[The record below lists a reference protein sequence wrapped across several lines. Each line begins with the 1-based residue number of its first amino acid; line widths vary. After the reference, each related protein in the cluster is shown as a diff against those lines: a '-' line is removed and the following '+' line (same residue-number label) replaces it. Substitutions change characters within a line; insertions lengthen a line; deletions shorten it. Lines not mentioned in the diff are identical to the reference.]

1 MFIDIGVG
9 IVLLIA
15 LFTGYARGV
24 IQPLMAEIF
33 FLGTLLIA
41 LRFHDQLT
49 KLTVQYLHVNA
60 VFSVAI
66 ALILAV
72 IMGAI
77 GGAIGGAFHRM
88 EAIRGIDGLL
98 GIVVHIIVAGVLCYL
113 AIAALVTLDN
123 SFGPTLNT
131 AKLTLVQ
138 VNQLENTILSNP
150 LTAALVD
157 KNELAQLKKAAGT
170 TSGAHIDSVQQLHQ
184 LQQVYNDFLQPQL
197 HSSRLTP
204 IILNLGHR
212 IPVVGKIGPN
222 DLKPVPTPTPSPV
235 ATPHPSPTK

>member
-1 MFIDIGVG
+1 MLIDLAVGVVV
-9 IVLLIA
+9 IIA
-15 LFTGYARGV
+15 LITGYARGV
-24 IQPLMAEIF
+24 IQPLLAEIF

-41 LRFHDQLT
+41 LRFHDPLT

-77 GGAIGGAFHRM
+77 GGAIGGAFHRL

-98 GIVVHIIVAGVLCYL
+98 GIFVHVIVAGVVVYL

-123 SFGPTLNT
+123 TFEPTLDS
-131 AKLTLVQ
+131 AKLTLNQ
-138 VNQLENTILSNP
+138 VNQLENTVLSNP
-150 LTAALVD
+150 LTAALID
-157 KNELAQLKKAAGT
+157 KNELASLKKAAGT

-184 LQQVYNDFLQPQL
+184 LQQVYKDFLQPQL
-197 HSSRLTP
+197 HTSHLAP

-212 IPVVGKIGPN
+212 IPVIGKIGPN
-222 DLKPVPTPTPSPV
+222 DLKAVPTPTPSPV
-235 ATPHPSPTK
+235 ATPKPSPTK